1 MGRFL
6 IAYDLLKDERDYD
19 GIHERIK
26 ALDPDWALGRVLES
40 TWLVETDKRPEE
52 IVRLLDTVGKERND
66 RFLVVSL
73 ASPWDGRRLR
83 TESYLRQWLGRPS
96 SDGGQ

>member
-6 IAYDLLKDERDYD
+6 IAYDLRKDDRDYD

-26 ALDPDWALGRVLES
+26 ALDPKWSLGRVLES
-40 TWLVETDKRPEE
+40 MWMVETDKTTEE
-52 IVRLLDTVGKERND
+52 IIGLLDTVDAERND

-83 TESYLRQWLGRPS
+83 TDAYLKRWLGQPR
-96 SDGGQ
+96 SDSVR